1 MASRRTVKFSLQNKI
16 TILIFTLLIV
26 TLASIVGYYMSM
38 NWKNA
43 KMEMT
48 NSVKKVTKNLGA
60 LWSVAK
66 ENGRVNW
73 KVYADYMN
81 GFVQVD
87 KNVIAMAIIDSNG
100 TVRAAAINDAVLKR
114 YYKNIKPAAD
124 KNEMVKLILNRK
136 LDDSYK
142 VMGNLRIVD
151 RVEAE
156 KAKALKS
163 DKPVKTASKD
173 KSKPA
178 VKPAPEEAPKTTGA
192 AQLVVKY
199 TMWGIYSSQNAMVLN
214 TSILAVVILIVGWL
228 GAWYLAKYIST
239 NFNIIVAGMRKVAE
253 GNLDV
258 EVNVKSNDEVGVL
271 ADDFNRMIVELKQKV
286 RIKDAFETV
295 ADGLKDMDDIKKA
308 YKMLTYQEMTDK
320 MMKGYAPTAK
330 PDENKTI
337 FIFID
342 TSAFMNYSYEL
353 MSEELKTI
361 IEKLIEKV
369 SMTALEY
376 QGAVFKVTEKYILLS
391 FGYPF
396 KHKDDMKRAIISI
409 VEIRKELVQI
419 VKSKLTLGYAVE
431 DFSVNFVMVGGNV
444 SKNFVDKVTIEKY
457 GVIIDYLNFAS
468 KYGAKK
474 QYSTDI
480 YATGDIARGTDQLAN
495 FERVDSV
502 AMHEGEAIELMKLKG
517 TKF

>member
-1 MASRRTVKFSLQNKI
+1 
-16 TILIFTLLIV
+16 
-26 TLASIVGYYMSM
+26 
-38 NWKNA
+38 
-43 KMEMT
+43 
-48 NSVKKVTKNLGA
+48 
-60 LWSVAK
+60 VAR
-66 ENGRVNW
+66 ENGRINW
-73 KVYADYMN
+73 KVYGDYMS

-87 KNVIAMAIIDSNG
+87 KNVIAMAIIDSSG
-100 TVRAAAINDAVLKR
+100 IVRASAINDAVVKK
-114 YYKNIKPAAD
+114 YYKKLKTGTD
-124 KNEMVKLILNRK
+124 KNATVKIILDQK
-136 LDDSYK
+136 LDDAYK
-142 VMGNLRIVD
+142 VKGNLRIVD
-151 RVEAE
+151 KVEAE
-156 KAKALKS
+156 KARAGQAKAVKGQKPAKGRAIKAAKPAAAPEPALKS
-163 DKPVKTASKD
+163 TG
-173 KSKPA
+173 
-178 VKPAPEEAPKTTGA
+178 TT
-192 AQLVVKY
+192 QLVVKY
-199 TMWGIYSSQNAMVLN
+199 TMWGIYDSQNAMVLN
-214 TSILAVVILIVGWL
+214 TSILALVILIVGWL

-258 EVNVKSNDEVGVL
+258 EVNVRSNDEVGVL

-308 YKMLTYQEMTDK
+308 YKTLTYQEMTDK
-320 MMKGYAPTAK
+320 MMKGYAPVAK

-353 MSEELKTI
+353 MSEELKVI

-396 KHKDDMKRAIISI
+396 KHKDDMKRAIIST

-419 VKSKLTLGYAVE
+419 VKSKLTMGYAVE
-431 DFSVNFVMVGGNV
+431 DFSVNFVMVNGNV
-444 SKNFVDKVTIEKY
+444 SKNFVDRLTLEKY
-457 GVIIDYLNFAS
+457 GVIIDYINFAV
-468 KYGAKK
+468 KYGEKK

-480 YATGDIARGTDQLAN
+480 YATSDIASGTSALAN

-502 AMHEGEAIELMKLKG
+502 AMREGEAIELMKLKG

>member
-1 MASRRTVKFSLQNKI
+1 MASGRKIKFSLQNKI
-16 TILIFTLLIV
+16 TILIFTLLII
-26 TLASIVGYYMSM
+26 TLSSIVGYYMSM

-43 KMEMT
+43 KKEMT

-66 ENGRVNW
+66 GNGSVNW
-73 KVYADYMN
+73 KVYGDYMN

-87 KNVIAMAIIDSNG
+87 RNVIAMAIMDSSG
-100 TVRAAAINDAVLKR
+100 RVRASAVNDEVLKK
-114 YYKNIKPAAD
+114 YYKNLKTGTD
-124 KNEMVKLILNRK
+124 KNETVKKILDEK
-136 LDDSYK
+136 LDDAYK
-142 VMGNLRIVD
+142 VQGNLRIVD
-151 RVEAE
+151 KAEVEKIKSA
-156 KAKALKS
+156 KNDKTAKAAKS
-163 DKPVKTASKD
+163 VKKEEPAEPKPKA
-173 KSKPA
+173 
-178 VKPAPEEAPKTTGA
+178 TGA
-192 AQLVVKY
+192 AKLVVKY
-199 TMWGIYSSQNAMVLN
+199 TMWGMYGVQNAMVLN
-214 TSILAVVILIVGWL
+214 TSLLAILILIVGWL

-258 EVNVKSNDEVGVL
+258 EVEVKSNDEVGVL

-320 MMKGYAPTAK
+320 MMKGYAPAAK
-330 PDENKTI
+330 PDENRTI

-353 MSEELKTI
+353 MSEEMKVI

-376 QGAVFKVTEKYILLS
+376 QGAVFKVTDKYILLS

-396 KHKDDMKRAIISI
+396 KHKDDMKRAMISI
-409 VEIRKELVQI
+409 VEIRKELVSI
-419 VKSKLTLGYAVE
+419 VKSKLTMGYTVE

-444 SKNFVDKVTIEKY
+444 SKNFVDKLTLEKY
-457 GVIIDYLNFAS
+457 GVIIDYIKFAS
-468 KYGAKK
+468 KYGGKK

-480 YATGDIARGTDQLAN
+480 YATDDIAMGTAQLAT
-495 FERVDSV
+495 FEKVDSV
-502 AMHEGEAIELMKLKG
+502 AMREGEPIELMKLKG

>member
-1 MASRRTVKFSLQNKI
+1 MASKRIIKFSLQNKI
-16 TILIFTLLIV
+16 TILIFTLLII

-38 NWKNA
+38 NWKND
-43 KMEMT
+43 KDQMT

-66 ENGRVNW
+66 ENGKVNW
-73 KVYADYMN
+73 KVYGDYMN

-100 TVRAAAINDAVLKR
+100 TVRASAINDAAIKK
-114 YYKNIKPAAD
+114 YYKTLKLGTD
-124 KNEMVKLILNRK
+124 KNETVKIILDQK
-136 LDDSYK
+136 LSDSYK
-142 VMGNLRIVD
+142 VKGNLRIVD
-151 RVEAE
+151 KAEAE
-156 KAKALKS
+156 KVKSVQNEKNAKG
-163 DKPVKTASKD
+163 KPKAKTIETPA
-173 KSKPA
+173 A
-178 VKPAPEEAPKTTGA
+178 VKSTGA

-199 TMWGIYSSQNAMVLN
+199 TMWGIYASQNAMVLN
-214 TSILAVVILIVGWL
+214 TSLLAIFILIVGWL

-253 GNLDV
+253 GDLDV

-286 RIKDAFETV
+286 RIKDAFESV

-320 MMKGYAPTAK
+320 MLKGYAPLAK

-353 MSEELKTI
+353 MSEELKAI
-361 IEKLIEKV
+361 IEKLVEKI

-396 KHKDDMKRAIISI
+396 KHKDDMKRAMISI

-419 VKSKLTLGYAVE
+419 VKSKLTLGYTVE
-431 DFSVNFVMVGGNV
+431 DFSVNFVMVGGNIT
-444 SKNFVDKVTIEKY
+444 KNFVDKRTLNKY
-457 GVIIDYLNFAS
+457 GVIIDYINFAS

-480 YATGDIARGTDQLAN
+480 YATSDIAEGTQQLAT

>member
-1 MASRRTVKFSLQNKI
+1 MRKVKFSLQNKI

-26 TLASIVGYYMSM
+26 TLSSIVGYYMSM

-43 KMEMT
+43 KDQMA

-73 KVYADYMN
+73 KVYGDYMN
-81 GFVQVD
+81 GYVQVD

-100 TVRAAAINDAVLKR
+100 VVRASAINDPLLKT
-114 YYKNIKPAAD
+114 YYKSLKTGAD
-124 KNEMVKLILNRK
+124 KNETVKAVLDQK
-136 LDDSYK
+136 LSDSYK
-142 VMGNLRIVD
+142 VMGNLKIVD
-151 RVEAE
+151 KAEVE
-156 KAKALKS
+156 KAKAA
-163 DKPVKTASKD
+163 VT
-173 KSKPA
+173 SKPA
-178 VKPAPEEAPKTTGA
+178 KGKSKSAVKKAAAPEPAAVPEVKSTGA

-199 TMWGIYSSQNAMVLN
+199 TMWGVYNSQNAMVLN
-214 TSILAVVILIVGWL
+214 TSLLALVILIVGWL

-286 RIKDAFETV
+286 RIKDAFESV

-308 YKMLTYQEMTDK
+308 YKTLTYQEMTDK
-320 MMKGYAPTAK
+320 MMKGYAPVAR
-330 PDENKTI
+330 PDENRTV

-376 QGAVFKVTEKYILLS
+376 QGAVFKVTDKYILLS

-396 KHKDDMKRAIISI
+396 KHKDDMKRAMISI
-409 VEIRKELVQI
+409 VEIRKELVSI

-444 SKNFVDKVTIEKY
+444 SKNFVDKLTLEKFA
-457 GVIIDYLNFAS
+457 VIIDYLNFAS

-480 YATGDIARGTDQLAN
+480 YATGDIALGTEQLAT

-502 AMHEGEAIELMKLKG
+502 AMREGEALELMKLKG